1 LEHSTAIA
9 FRLFTSTSLPEFCN
23 ANFSNLVVDFFSAF
37 HGHEA
42 VISSLV
48 GSDAGLLNA
57 RDSSGSTPLHEAVKS
72 GNLDAAECIVRLG
85 ADCSLADN
93 IGQTILHIAA
103 LTGNVEAVE
112 YILERD
118 LIRVNHEASFGITP
132 LMVAR
137 RSNHRDIIDILIKK
151 GATG

>member
-1 LEHSTAIA
+1 
-9 FRLFTSTSLPEFCN
+9 LPEFCN

-37 HGHEA
+37 HGREA

-48 GSDAGLLNA
+48 ASDAGLLNA
-57 RDSSGSTPLHEAVKS
+57 RDSSGSTPLHEAAKS

-112 YILERD
+112 YILQRD